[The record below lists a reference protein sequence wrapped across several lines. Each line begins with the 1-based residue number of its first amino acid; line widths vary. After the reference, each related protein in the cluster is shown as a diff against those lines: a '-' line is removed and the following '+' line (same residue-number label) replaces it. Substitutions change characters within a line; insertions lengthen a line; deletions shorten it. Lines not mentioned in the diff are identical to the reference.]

1 MERAVVVGTSEWI
14 LRDDLPE
21 TVMETSAGGSGE
33 REAGGAKYHQAVRQK
48 KKELIVSALEQNGGS
63 VTEAAKAL
71 GVHGNYLHRLM
82 RNLDVRAAMKKQ
94 NQA

>member
-1 MERAVVVGTSEWI
+1 MVESDSIPKAYI
-14 LRDDLPE
+14 
-21 TVMETSAGGSGE
+21 AGLVWAEVGSGE